1 MVSRILYRLRCNTA
15 ENFVLFII
23 VQKMLKIT
31 VGSMSKTRMW
41 LLDVRWLR
49 NTAKAGFLGIRGA
62 ECIMHDGGQIPWLC
76 RYLRYLPWHCLKHL
90 QNAHSIQRAT
100 TTSCLSEKA
109 RFLGLA
115 SPKTP
120 LAPPCR

>member
-62 ECIMHDGGQIPWLC
+62 ECI
-76 RYLRYLPWHCLKHL
+76 Y
-90 QNAHSIQRAT
+90 A
-100 TTSCLSEKA
+100 
-109 RFLGLA
+109 
-115 SPKTP
+115 
-120 LAPPCR
+120 